1 MGPSGVSFPSFT
13 AARENLEM
21 VACIKLS
28 KGGAADWKTLLLP
41 MEGEGGGSRGSI
53 FEVKLFKIAVRLG
66 WAAGCGAGKR
76 GDAAGGTAQKKLRS
90 VRPLEEW
97 MQGVRGGR
105 HLSHQRRRSKCKE
118 CRQKADSRC
127 SMTGLRSSG

>member
-66 WAAGCGAGKR
+66 YFEFAAARASGATQREAPRKR
-76 GDAAGGTAQKKLRS
+76 SSAVS
-90 VRPLEEW
+90 VRW
-97 MQGVRGGR
+97 
-105 HLSHQRRRSKCKE
+105 RSGCKE
-118 CRQKADSRC
+118 CGGAGTCRISA
-127 SMTGLRSSG
+127 GGANARSAGRRRIVDAQ